1 MDRVTAEERLWQMC
15 AADQEPALSD
25 VQVTLLVDQ
34 AELSGWNLRS
44 AAAEGW
50 RWKAAACAG
59 QYGFS
64 VDGSRFDRD
73 QMHAMCLRMAALYD
87 GQGGGVATLQS
98 PTATL
103 AASVGPDL
111 SGLWPC

>member
-15 AADQEPALSD
+15 AADQDPALTD

-34 AELSGWNLRS
+34 AELSGWDLRA

-59 QYGFS
+59 QFGFS

-73 QMHAMCLRMAALYD
+73 QMHAMCMRMADHYGRGRSGSA
-87 GQGGGVATLQS
+87 AMNPAS
-98 PTATL
+98 A
-103 AASVGPDL
+103 AASDATFELTG
-111 SGLWPC
+111 WPPC